1 MSGESGVSKAEF
13 QALLL
18 VVEGLQK
25 RVEHL
30 ERQLSSTQSAGSSEF
45 ELVVT
50 EPSST
55 AASTAEAAT
64 SLTAERLGAARLIG
78 AWIRRCLRG
87 EPRGLSGREKISL
100 ASRFYIV
107 VRDFDLVNY
116 NPPRVFSSWGE
127 AKTLTHRLG
136 QPGDSIFVGVPSRA
150 EVRAVC
156 AAADLET
163 PAAFRQ

>member
-25 RVEHL
+25 RV
-30 ERQLSSTQSAGSSEF
+30 AEF

-50 EPSST
+50 EPSSA
-55 AASTAEAAT
+55 AASVAEAAT

-78 AWIRRCLRG
+78 AWIRRGLRG

-107 VRDFDLVNY
+107 VTLVRDFDLVNY